1 MVYFSF
7 AIRKN
12 FLSNNIKKQ
21 AFNLQDILPY
31 KKYYCKNT
39 KIWKILNLKSL
50 QSDVIFLKKEKIL
63 KIKKL
68 KNNIL
73 FCPPPNIG
81 LGDAIEYA
89 LSIKSIL
96 MSQKFKRVGIAFI
109 GRYKIVFEKR
119 TGAFKNRTSRKAKT
133 IFKTIKIRKTN

>member
-39 KIWKILNLKSL
+39 KIWKILNPDKKFKYISEKPYKYDVQRRIPSVNKAKKILNFSADTSL
-50 QSDVIFLKKEKIL
+50 ESILEEVIPWVKQMVKEK
-63 KIKKL
+63 KI
-68 KNNIL
+68 
-73 FCPPPNIG
+73 
-81 LGDAIEYA
+81 
-89 LSIKSIL
+89 
-96 MSQKFKRVGIAFI
+96 
-109 GRYKIVFEKR
+109 
-119 TGAFKNRTSRKAKT
+119 
-133 IFKTIKIRKTN
+133 